1 MRENL
6 DQNNSEY
13 EHFLRSVGFRSED
26 KTQVFW
32 QGEVSTSLLLK
43 IIVGDKDFSRL
54 LKDIFL
60 LLAYLCQ
67 NQTTF

>member
-1 MRENL
+1 MQEKL

-13 EHFLRSVGFRSED
+13 EHFLRSVRFRSED